1 MKKQFVNAVLIATL
15 CLSTYAAAQTSR
27 NKKDNNTTCSVSKS
41 GYINNSTT
49 VGEMAVNEPK
59 SITLYKKMGI
69 DYCCMGNKNLKE
81 ALNEKKI
88 SLEVFVEKLE
98 LLNKEPDNKPV
109 VNYTAMNPDALAGYI
124 ENTHH
129 EYLRES
135 LPEASALFEKVLRVH
150 GANHPE
156 LYEAYKLF
164 GALKTN
170 LEQHLIKEETQLFPK
185 IADLDNQEVK
195 KAAVS
200 AKEEHEEVAE
210 LMEKQRS
217 VTHDYALPQDA
228 CASYKS
234 LYTSL
239 QAIEEDLH
247 QHIHLENNI
256 LLKDIDR

>member
-1 MKKQFVNAVLIATL
+1 MKKEIVNVMIVAAL
-15 CLSTYAAAQTSR
+15 CFSTYAAAQTST
-27 NKKDNNTTCSVSKS
+27 NKKVNNATCSVSES
-41 GYINNSTT
+41 VCINNNTT

-59 SITLYKKMGI
+59 SIKLYKRLGI
-69 DYCCMGNKNLKE
+69 DYCCLGNKNLKE
-81 ALNEKKI
+81 ALSEKKI
-88 SLEVFVEKLE
+88 TPEIFTEKLE
-98 LLNKEPDNKPV
+98 LLKKEPDVKPV
-109 VNYTAMNPDALAGYI
+109 VNYTAMTPEALAGYI

-150 GANHPE
+150 GDNHPE

-185 IADLDNQEVK
+185 IEDLNNPEVK
-195 KAAVS
+195 EIAAG

-210 LMEKQRS
+210 LMEKLRG
-217 VTHDYALPQDA
+217 VAHDYVLLQDA

-256 LLKDIDR
+256 LLKNIDV